1 MIKELTFYDKIIF
14 IIPLLQSIYGNI
26 FESERMVNPMT
37 ISSITTSKGD
47 LRYAECCSGPR
58 ILIMLPGVSVTS
70 VLDSAAAVEKAY
82 QSFDGKY
89 TIYLFEYPREYP
101 DGEGITYI
109 ADILAEAI
117 HMLNLKN
124 CYLLGASF
132 GGMVG
137 QVLLAEHP
145 ELFVSAVLASTIAQL
160 TEVSPKTISRW
171 NTIASNKD
179 VRTLN
184 LAFYDAVY
192 SDEYQIK
199 FAEPIRKILENG
211 NEKDCLIMAIHTE
224 MILQADL
231 RSYDKKIKTPTLVVG
246 ATNDHVFSYKD
257 VSEVANLI
265 GCKSFFYDG
274 SSHAVFDEEQDFKQR
289 VLEHYD
295 TSVDYIYL
303 YP

>member
-1 MIKELTFYDKIIF
+1 
-14 IIPLLQSIYGNI
+14 
-26 FESERMVNPMT
+26 
-37 ISSITTSKGD
+37 
-47 LRYAECCSGPR
+47 
-58 ILIMLPGVSVTS
+58 MLPGVSISS
-70 VLDSAAAVEKAY
+70 VLDSAAAVETAY

-101 DGEGITYI
+101 DGEDITYI

-117 HMLNLKN
+117 HRLELKN

-145 ELFVSAVLASTIAQL
+145 EHFVSAVLASTIAHL

-171 NTIASNKD
+171 NTIAANKD

-199 FAEPIRKILENG
+199 FAEPIRKVLDNG

-224 MILQADL
+224 MMLRADL
-231 RSYDKKIKTPTLVVG
+231 RAYDKKIKTPTFVIG
-246 ATNDHVFSYKD
+246 ATNDRVFSIED
-257 VSEVANLI
+257 VSEVADLI
-265 GCKSFFYDG
+265 GCKSFFYEG
-274 SSHAVFDEEQDFKQR
+274 SSHAVFDEEPDFKQR

-295 TSVDYIYL
+295 TSADFW
-303 YP
+303 